1 MMTVEK
7 VAVIVAG
14 GSGMGAAAAEK
25 LASDGFK
32 VAILSSSGKGEA
44 LAERLG
50 GLGVTGS
57 NLSVEDLQ
65 KLVDQTLARW
75 GRIDVLVNSAGHGPR
90 APILELTDEQW
101 QLGMETYFLNVVR
114 ATRLVTPIMQKQ
126 GGGSIINIS
135 SAWTFEPTDM
145 FPTSAVF
152 RAGLASFTKIFADT
166 YATDNIRINNVLPG
180 WIDSLPKTDERRD
193 SVPLQRYGTS
203 EEVAATIAFLASP
216 GAAYITAQNIRVD
229 GGVTRNV

>member
-1 MMTVEK
+1 MTVEK

-57 NLSVEDLQ
+57 NQSVEDLQ

-90 APILELTDEQW
+90 APILEITDEQW

-203 EEVAATIAFLASP
+203 AEVAATIAFLASP

>member
-1 MMTVEK
+1 MTVEK

-25 LASDGFK
+25 LAADGYK

-50 GLGVTGS
+50 GLGITGS
-57 NLSVEDLQ
+57 NQSVDDLN
-65 KLVDQTLARW
+65 KLVEATMDRW

-90 APILELTDEQW
+90 APILELTDNDW
-101 QLGMETYFLNVVR
+101 QVGMETYFLNVVR
-114 ATRLVTPIMQKQ
+114 AARLVTPIMQKQ

-152 RAGLASFTKIFADT
+152 RAGLASFTKIFADA
-166 YATDNIRINNVLPG
+166 YAADNIRINNVLPG
-180 WIDSLPKTDERRD
+180 WIDSLPKNDARQD
-193 SVPLQRYGTS
+193 SVPLKRYGTA

-229 GGVTRNV
+229 GGVTHSV

>member
-1 MMTVEK
+1 MTVEK
-7 VAVIVAG
+7 VAIIVAG

-25 LASDGFK
+25 LASDGYK

-57 NLSVEDLQ
+57 NQSVADLQ

-90 APILELTDEQW
+90 APILALTDEQW

-152 RAGLASFTKIFADT
+152 RAGLASFTKIFADA
-166 YATDNIRINNVLPG
+166 YAADNIRINNVLPG

>member
-1 MMTVEK
+1 MTVEK

-14 GSGMGAAAAEK
+14 GSGMGAAVAEK

-57 NLSVEDLQ
+57 NQSVEDLQ

-166 YATDNIRINNVLPG
+166 YAADNIRINNVLPG

-203 EEVAATIAFLASP
+203 AEVAATIAFLASP

-229 GGVTRNV
+229 GGVTRSV